1 MLQIYFFIVVILQIQ
16 NIVWYPFRYC
26 KSKDAPLKVSALDK
40 ETQMLRVDFSHT
52 QCVCVSVCVC
62 GYLFSFHNFSL
73 FKKI

>member
-52 QCVCVSVCVC
+52 
-62 GYLFSFHNFSL
+62 
-73 FKKI
+73 